1 MLSIIVQ
8 NIIKLLVILNLKF
21 KKFIVC
27 MKNCFS
33 LIIKFNIDIVKFLIN
48 IKLSK
53 VICFLKFNNQ
63 FENQRK

>member
-1 MLSIIVQ
+1 
-8 NIIKLLVILNLKF
+8 
-21 KKFIVC
+21 

-53 VICFLKFNNQ
+53 VICFLKFNN
-63 FENQRK
+63 